1 MGNVLH
7 AQKMKPVV
15 FGILLAVGVLLLVV
29 GAFLVLKA
37 IGKENVKM
45 EKIVADDGMVNQSN
59 NLLGNNLMGADRSE
73 SVV

>member
-59 NLLGNNLMGADRSE
+59 NLLGNNLMGADKE
-73 SVV
+73 E